1 MPANQAIG
9 ANHRETTGRSG
20 STGTGGTGSDRPV
33 AEQISRRQFLSVGA
47 VGTAGVL
54 GGSALGFDLTEAT
67 RIKQTLRIAGATVKR
82 SVCPYCAVGCSIL
95 AYTKKAAHGHTE
107 LLQIEGDPDSP
118 VNEGTLCPKGA
129 SSLELAISRRRVP
142 SPLYRAPGATSWK
155 KVSWDFALDKLA
167 RNIKASRDR
176 TFVATDADGN
186 TVNRTEGIAFAGG
199 AAFSSEEGYLA
210 TKLMRGLG
218 LVHLEQ
224 QARV

>member
-1 MPANQAIG
+1 M
-9 ANHRETTGRSG
+9 
-20 STGTGGTGSDRPV
+20 
-33 AEQISRRQFLSVGA
+33 EQVSRREFLGLGA
-47 VGTAGVL
+47 AGAGVL
-54 GGSALGFDLTEAT
+54 GGTALGFDVSEAT
-67 RIKQTLRIAGATVKR
+67 QVKQHLRIEGATVSR
-82 SVCPYCAVGCSIL
+82 SVCPYCAVGCSL
-95 AYTKKAAHGHTE
+95 RAYTKKASNGHVE

-129 SSLELAISRRRVP
+129 SSLQLAISRRRVP
-142 SPLYRAPGATSWK
+142 SPLYRAPGTNEWK
-155 KVSWDFALDKLA
+155 RVSWDFTLDKLA

-176 TFVATDADGN
+176 TFLTTDADGN
-186 TVNRTEGIAFAGG
+186 VVNRCEGIAFAGG